1 MLSPWP
7 TCKKEAGN
15 VIDKLKESVE
25 HIIICIDTKDHQS
38 TMSAIAQFTLLF
50 EVFILQNKEYIFDRE
65 VANLNRRLAQ
75 MMRCME
81 HSDLQGLK
89 EIINLGF
96 KAFLDDW
103 DFDNLLIN

>member
-1 MLSPWP
+1 M
-7 TCKKEAGN
+7 
-15 VIDKLKESVE
+15 IDKLKESVE
-25 HIIICIDTKDHQS
+25 HIIICIDTKDQQS

-89 EIINLGF
+89 ETINLGF
-96 KAFLDDW
+96 KVFLDDL